1 MKKCLLFVRSSTD
14 RQETQS
20 QLEETRNYAIT
31 LGYDEFVVLERSG
44 ASAFKVSKKYTE
56 LVDELKDTLT
66 NDKSIE
72 AVVVFALNRLSRNPS
87 KALEIEE
94 FLVQNRIQLHCKTP
108 ELTLLNSD
116 GSENEG
122 AGLVFT
128 IYSKISQ
135 LEIEELKLKSKR
147 AKERDRKLKKFR
159 GGRGVA
165 FGYMVEDK
173 FVIEDP
179 DNSKIVN
186 EIFDLYGTGEWSYHT
201 LAEEV
206 NERYGLDFNWHKIK
220 NILHDK
226 DYYDDT
232 MYPPIITKEQY
243 DKAAGKRDINHT
255 QFKPKA
261 TRHFTFVNRIIR
273 CPACGYG
280 LTANVES
287 YKCIHSCRDAYYG
300 INNVDGLVW
309 LIASHLEGERLLKSS
324 AKEEYMQNKAVLT
337 AKIKSVDSC
346 TVRMEKVRQN
356 LKKAL
361 MQGSLD
367 ADDYTEGIRR
377 LESEEK
383 ETLEKV
389 ANWQRQIAELDRLI
403 NEDTMSIKRI
413 LDIADQIDSYT
424 EQQMRDIVRKW
435 VKRIT
440 VDGDVFIV
448 ETLVRTY
455 KAVYRR
461 YNWVSRWLTI
471 NGRPLAVKAVN
482 RDKNGCAFGS
492 IRVKPVDLSYTLAWL
507 NGSSIV

>member
-1 MKKCLLFVRSSTD
+1 MKCLLFVRTSTD
-14 RQETQS
+14 KQETQS
-20 QLEETRNYAIT
+20 QLEETKNYAIS
-31 LGYDEFVVLERSG
+31 LGYDEFVALERSG
-44 ASAFKVSKKYTE
+44 ASAFKVSKKYIE

-66 NDKSIE
+66 NDRTIK

-94 FLVQNRIQLHCKTP
+94 FLVENKIQLHCKTP

-159 GGRGVA
+159 GGRNVA
-165 FGYMVEDK
+165 FGYKVEEK

-179 DNSKIVN
+179 DTSKIVN

-201 LAEEV
+201 LVPEI
-206 NERYGLDFNWHKIK
+206 NDRYGLNFNWYKIK
-220 NILHDK
+220 NILQDK

-243 DKAAGKRDINHT
+243 DKAAEKRNINYT
-255 QFKPKA
+255 QFKPRA
-261 TRHFTFVNRIIR
+261 TKHFTFVNRIIR
-273 CPACGYG
+273 CPVCGYG
-280 LTANVES
+280 LTTNVES
-287 YKCIHSCRDAYYG
+287 YKCINHCKDVYYG

-324 AKEEYMQNKAVLT
+324 AKDEYIQNKAVL
-337 AKIKSVDSC
+337 ASKIKSVESC
-346 TVRMEKVRQN
+346 TTRIEKARQN

-361 MQGSLD
+361 IQGSLD
-367 ADDYTEGIRR
+367 ADEYTDGIRQ
-377 LESEEK
+377 LESEQK
-383 ETLEKV
+383 DVLNKV
-389 ANWQRQIAELDRLI
+389 VNWRKQIAELDRLI
-403 NEDTMSIKRI
+403 EEDTMSIKKI
-413 LDIADQIDSYT
+413 LDISDQIDSYT
-424 EQQMRDIVRKW
+424 EQQMRDIARRWIKS
-435 VKRIT
+435 IT
-440 VDGDVFIV
+440 VDDKVFTV

-455 KAVYRR
+455 KAVYKR
-461 YNWVSRWLTI
+461 YSFHSRWYTLNDKPI
-471 NGRPLAVKAVN
+471 AVRAIN
-482 RDKNGCAFGS
+482 RDKNGCTFGE
-492 IRVKPVDLSYTLAWL
+492 IRVKPVELPYTFAWL
-507 NGSSIV
+507 AGSEIV